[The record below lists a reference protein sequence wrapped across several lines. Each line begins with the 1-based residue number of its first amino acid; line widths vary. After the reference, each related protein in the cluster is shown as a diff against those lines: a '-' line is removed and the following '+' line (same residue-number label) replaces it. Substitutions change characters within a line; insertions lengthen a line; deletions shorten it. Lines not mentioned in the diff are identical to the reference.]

1 MCYPEDFEKKIEFSK
16 IKEILITYCQNSLAI
31 QYVKNILFSSNL
43 TVIEKSLHEVAEFTT
58 IIKSNLDF
66 PNDNFYDFSSILKH
80 VSLDNHFLEL
90 EEFDTL
96 KKALRTFFKCIL
108 FFESEAGK
116 DYQHLKTLIKNI
128 DFNYSLLRRIESVFD
143 EKGLIKDNASPQ
155 LKEIRKKIYSH
166 NKHINDEA
174 FKYLKYLKKQNI
186 SSPEANPTIREA
198 RTVIPIYSEFKRKI
212 KGIIH
217 GISVTGQTTFI
228 EPENLIHVNNESHHL
243 SEQER
248 LEVIKILTHL
258 TLHIR
263 TYIPDLKEINVFLAK
278 IDFIKAK
285 ARLAIDLKAVKPNLL
300 DKTILDW
307 KNAKHPLLMLNNPDS
322 HEQIKIQGNEIKI
335 KDKQR
340 IILISGPNA
349 GGKSVTL
356 KTVGL
361 IQYMLQCGLL
371 IPVEEN
377 SVAGIFKRL
386 FVDIG
391 DEQSIESNLS
401 TYSSHLKNMNYFL
414 RQADEECLCLIDEFG
429 SGTDPQFGG
438 AIAAAILSK
447 LNQKKTYGIFSTHY
461 TNLKFL
467 AEDLEY
473 VCNGAMLFDVQK
485 LRPYYKLSIGES
497 GHSFALEIAEKV
509 GLEKDIIQ
517 TALYHIDKKHID
529 TERLSLK
536 LQQRNKTL
544 EEQVKAFKEKEIAL
558 HENIKY
564 YDKQLLNLSQKRDTI
579 LQNAEEEAKK
589 IHHEALKNL
598 NDANRKIEYTIR
610 DIREKQAEKEHTKKL
625 RTELKI
631 ENQIINDKLS
641 KSKKSNKARLKYITN
656 SKIEPK
662 DWVKLKDTDM
672 SGQVKEIDK
681 NKVTVWINNM
691 QLDVEKKTLIKIS
704 PPQKSTSP
712 QPDKSNHFLWLDKQ
726 RQTFNRTLDLKGFSL
741 TDAKIHLEEYLNDA
755 KVLEIQEFTIVPK
768 LSNEL
773 KKITDKAFLKYTLKD
788 TYISGK
794 GMASVLNVKL

>member
-1 MCYPEDFEKKIEFSK
+1 MYYPENFEKKIEFSK

-31 QYVKNILFSSNL
+31 AYVKDMLFSSDL
-43 TVIEKSLHEVAEFTT
+43 TVIEESLQEVAEFTT

-66 PNDNFYDFSSILKH
+66 PNDNFYDFSSILEH
-80 VSLDNHFLEL
+80 VNLDNHFLEL
-90 EEFDTL
+90 EEFDIL

-108 FFESEAGK
+108 FFESEVAK
-116 DYQHLKTLIKNI
+116 DYKYLKNLIKNI

-143 EKGLIKDNASPQ
+143 EKGFVKDNASPE
-155 LKEIRKKIYSH
+155 LKEIRRKIYSH

-186 SSPEANPTIREA
+186 SSSDASPTIREG

-217 GISVTGQTTFI
+217 GISLTGQTTFI

-243 SEQER
+243 GEQER
-248 LEVIKILTHL
+248 LEIIKILTHL
-258 TLHIR
+258 TVYIK
-263 TYIPDLKEINVFLAK
+263 TYLSDLKDINIFLAK

-285 ARLAIDLKAVKPNLL
+285 ARLAIDLRAVKPNLL
-300 DKTILDW
+300 DKTVLNW
-307 KNAKHPLLMLNNPDS
+307 KNAKHPLLILNNLDNDKP
-322 HEQIKIQGNEIKI
+322 IKIQGNALKI
-335 KDKQR
+335 NDKQR

-377 SVAGIFKRL
+377 SVAGIFKRM

-414 RQADEECLCLIDEFG
+414 KHADEESLCLIDEFG

-447 LNQKKTYGIFSTHY
+447 LNEKKTYGIFSTHY

-467 AEDLEY
+467 AEDLDY
-473 VCNGAMLFDVQK
+473 VCNGAMLFDTQK

-509 GLEKDIIQ
+509 GLEKGIIQ
-517 TALYHIDKKHID
+517 TAMSNIDQKHID

-536 LQQRNKTL
+536 LQQRNKKL
-544 EEQVKAFKEKEIAL
+544 EEQVKTFKEKEIAL
-558 HENIKY
+558 HEKINY
-564 YDKQLLNLSQKRDTI
+564 YDKELQNLSQKRDSI
-579 LQNAEEEAKK
+579 LENAEEEAKK
-589 IHHEALKNL
+589 IHTEALKNL
-598 NDANRKIEYTIR
+598 DDANRKIEYTIR
-610 DIREKQAEKEHTKKL
+610 DIREKTGRKRTYQKAKGRIKTKKP
-625 RTELKI
+625 
-631 ENQIINDKLS
+631 
-641 KSKKSNKARLKYITN
+641 KY
-656 SKIEPK
+656 S
-662 DWVKLKDTDM
+662 
-672 SGQVKEIDK
+672 
-681 NKVTVWINNM
+681 
-691 QLDVEKKTLIKIS
+691 
-704 PPQKSTSP
+704 
-712 QPDKSNHFLWLDKQ
+712 
-726 RQTFNRTLDLKGFSL
+726 RQAL
-741 TDAKIHLEEYLNDA
+741 
-755 KVLEIQEFTIVPK
+755 
-768 LSNEL
+768 
-773 KKITDKAFLKYTLKD
+773 
-788 TYISGK
+788 
-794 GMASVLNVKL
+794 